1 MVPEMQVS
9 LVDADSDL
17 IVHDTDGALDD
28 DADNSADDD
37 SPHDLWHHFGKLFRV
52 SFNANDLRREKKIQ
66 HDFRTRKH
74 HKKTLEIS
82 QVPLPENERN
92 EKVSLFRTDQNR
104 AV

>member
-1 MVPEMQVS
+1 MKES
-9 LVDADSDL
+9 
-17 IVHDTDGALDD
+17 GKDD
-28 DADNSADDD
+28 PFPLQRKVRSVGFNHNEKSEWNANPDM
-37 SPHDLWHHFGKLFRV
+37 

-92 EKVSLFRTDQNR
+92 EKVSLFPTEKNR

>member
-1 MVPEMQVS
+1 MKQNGQEESFPLQRKVRSV
-9 LVDADSDL
+9 
-17 IVHDTDGALDD
+17 GFN
-28 DADNSADDD
+28 DN
-37 SPHDLWHHFGKLFRV
+37 GKSEWNANPDM

-82 QVPLPENERN
+82 QVPLPENGRN
-92 EKVSLFRTDQNR
+92 EKVSLFPTDQNR

>member
-1 MVPEMQVS
+1 MKQNGKDESFPLQRNVRSV
-9 LVDADSDL
+9 
-17 IVHDTDGALDD
+17 GFN
-28 DADNSADDD
+28 DNEKSGWNANPDM
-37 SPHDLWHHFGKLFRV
+37 
-52 SFNANDLRREKKIQ
+52 SFNTNNLRNEKKIK

-92 EKVSLFRTDQNR
+92 EKVSLFPTDQNR

>member
-1 MVPEMQVS
+1 MKQSGKDESFPLQRKVRSV
-9 LVDADSDL
+9 
-17 IVHDTDGALDD
+17 GFN
-28 DADNSADDD
+28 DNEKSEWNANPDM
-37 SPHDLWHHFGKLFRV
+37 
-52 SFNANDLRREKKIQ
+52 SFNANDLRNEKKIK

-92 EKVSLFRTDQNR
+92 EKVSLFPTDQNR